1 MAGLP
6 GHAALP
12 CIVCEVS
19 DMGFERINGDCF
31 KRITI
36 VGNRRVTG
44 VTASAE
50 CGDGAR
56 DDRMVTSR

>member
-1 MAGLP
+1 
-6 GHAALP
+6 
-12 CIVCEVS
+12 
-19 DMGFERINGDCF
+19 MGFERIDRNRV
-31 KRITI
+31 KRIAA

-50 CGDGAR
+50 CDDGAR